1 MQICDKQ
8 YQSLNISASPSF
20 ATAQGRENERR
31 DWTEETY
38 QAKNKQPGNRYDW
51 SRKHLNFEIKRGQTM
66 IMKNGQT
73 HYIKPRIIPLGSQR
87 KTLKQRYEQRLKE
100 LDYKPWAKDA
110 PNQPNTCVDFV
121 ISGDHDRMTEIAFSK
136 PMDLDWQEDNGN
148 ATLADDPNCR
158 GRKQIETMALDYY
171 DFLCQKFGEVNV
183 IGFECH
189 LDETTPHFHALVI
202 PVAERVKRG
211 KVGGYELNS
220 DIKSDG
226 KERPEH
232 ITTRQFGRMS
242 EDEQMFYRPAEK
254 KKVLAVS
261 YSHYFGETRFA
272 ASQSYKQWH
281 TMLHDE
287 VGDKWGLSRGEDT
300 SLMTAEERK
309 EHRKKNKR
317 QLERE
322 RLEALKKAEEAEK
335 KALETEKKIDQAAW
349 ALDNFESS
357 LAEKREASSRLN
369 DMIDNARQELNN
381 INKEKETARNEKNEL
396 ELRARELA
404 DAVGDPSESVAFNG
418 FCDAVFTYNPKSS
431 GAIIE
436 NLKAKGKTKMTMMDV
451 IMAAFQEVDKVRN
464 QRESVFTNAEEFR
477 RQQNNEIKSIMTD
490 MQTILR
496 SFDSAHIEELIRRS
510 RAIVKQ
516 ELRQNAIAIRKIQ
529 QYDEMTRRG
538 ISEESYNTVVEE
550 RDTAREKASHFPI
563 TQEMLDIA
571 WPGLRKA
578 RDVLTDPTLD
588 KMYMNKEQRDT
599 VKNALRPKPEESIGD
614 ILDVLKYVQA
624 FRPITQATKSEAIRL
639 AAETGIKHLSD
650 KGIDLVKEA
659 AAEVKDIA
667 DDLNFEVSDMS
678 NRVASTAICLF
689 FGFLDAATTISE
701 SSGGSGGNITELT
714 GWDGR
719 KKDEDDKTFA
729 ERCLQTAIAMHTPQQ
744 RRLDQTRGRKW
755 GW

>member
-38 QAKNKQPGNRYDW
+38 LAKNNQPGNRYDW
-51 SRKHLNFEIKRGQTM
+51 SRKHLNFEIKRGHTM

-121 ISGDHDRMTEIAFSK
+121 ISGDHDRMTEIAFGK
-136 PMDLDWQEDNGN
+136 PVDLDWQEDNGN
-148 ATLADDPNCR
+148 VTLADDPNCR

-171 DFLCQKFGEVNV
+171 DFLCRKFGEENV

-211 KVGGYELNS
+211 KVGGYELNP
-220 DIKSDG
+220 DVKDDG

-232 ITTRQFGRMS
+232 ITTRQFGRLS
-242 EDEQMFYRPAEK
+242 EDEQRFYKPAKK

-335 KALETEKKIDQAAW
+335 KAQETEKKIDQAAW

-369 DMIDNARQELNN
+369 DMIDNARQELNR

-451 IMAAFQEVDKVRN
+451 IMAAFQEVDKVKS
-464 QRESVFTNAEEFR
+464 QKKSIFTNADEFR

-496 SFDSAHIEELIRRS
+496 SFDSAHVAELTRRS

-529 QYDEMTRRG
+529 QYDEMVRMG
-538 ISEESYNTVVEE
+538 I
-550 RDTAREKASHFPI
+550 TAENAGEVKEKADKSDSMQRVMESLWPGMWDAVQTIVNPRLDKYVMFDEEKETIRKALCKEPEI
-563 TQEMLDIA
+563 SLANASWMIDAARTIREIVNGTKAEVYEIAAESGVDYLKSLGLDIA
-571 WPGLRKA
+571 E
-578 RDVLTDPTLD
+578 DVVEDVD
-588 KMYMNKEQRDT
+588 K
-599 VKNALRPKPEESIGD
+599 VA
-614 ILDVLKYVQA
+614 
-624 FRPITQATKSEAIRL
+624 AT
-639 AAETGIKHLSD
+639 
-650 KGIDLVKEA
+650 
-659 AAEVKDIA
+659 
-667 DDLNFEVSDMS
+667 
-678 NRVASTAICLF
+678 TACLF
-689 FGFLDAATTISE
+689 FGYFDGATTISE
-701 SSGGSGGNITELT
+701 SCGGGGGNNELPK
-714 GWDGR
+714 
-719 KKDEDDKTFA
+719 KKDNEDELSFA
-729 ERCLQTAIAMHTPQQ
+729 RRCHQMAKVMHTPRYRL
-744 RRLDQTRGRKW
+744 RRG
-755 GW
+755 

>member
-1 MQICDKQ
+1 
-8 YQSLNISASPSF
+8 
-20 ATAQGRENERR
+20 
-31 DWTEETY
+31 
-38 QAKNKQPGNRYDW
+38 
-51 SRKHLNFEIKRGQTM
+51 M

-73 HYIKPRIIPLGSQR
+73 HYIKPRIISLGSQR

-100 LDYKPWAKDA
+100 LDYKPWAKDV

-121 ISGDHDRMTEIAFSK
+121 ISGDHDRMTEIAFGK

-148 ATLADDPNCR
+148 VTLADDPNCR

-171 DFLCQKFGEVNV
+171 DFLCRKFGEENV

-189 LDETTPHFHALVI
+189 IDETIPHFHALVI

-211 KVGGYELNS
+211 KVGGYELNL
-220 DIKSDG
+220 DIRSDG
-226 KERPEH
+226 KKRPEH
-232 ITTRQFGRMS
+232 ITTRQFGRLS
-242 EDEQMFYRPAEK
+242 EDEQMFYRPAKK

-287 VGDKWGLSRGEDT
+287 VGDKWGVSRGEDT

-335 KALETEKKIDQAAW
+335 KAQETEKKIDQAAW

-404 DAVGDPSESVAFNG
+404 DAVGDSSESVAFNG

-451 IMAAFQEVDKVRN
+451 IMAAFQEVDKVKS
-464 QRESVFTNAEEFR
+464 QKKSIFTNADEFR

-496 SFDSAHIEELIRRS
+496 SFDSAHVAELTRRS

-529 QYDEMTRRG
+529 QYDEMQRKG
-538 ISEESYNTVVEE
+538 ITVESF
-550 RDTAREKASHFPI
+550 EKI
-563 TQEMLDIA
+563 
-571 WPGLRKA
+571 RKKA
-578 RDVLTDPTLD
+578 DDYDKIHGVL
-588 KMYMNKEQRDT
+588 
-599 VKNALRPKPEESIGD
+599 ESIWPSMWNA
-614 ILDVLKYVQA
+614 IKVITNPRLDEYVMNDEEKESIRRA
-624 FRPITQATKSEAIRL
+624 LSKNPKNSLANSEWMLRAVKSVREITNNTKAEIYEV
-639 AAETGIKHLSD
+639 AAEPGVNYIKRLGLD
-650 KGIDLVKEA
+650 MVEGV
-659 AAEVKDIA
+659 A
-667 DDLNFEVSDMS
+667 DDVDK
-678 NRVASTAICLF
+678 VAATTACLF
-689 FGFLDAATTISE
+689 FGFLDGATTISE
-701 SSGGSGGNITELT
+701 SYGGGGGNNELPK
-714 GWDGR
+714 
-719 KKDEDDKTFA
+719 KKDNEDDLSFA
-729 ERCLQTAIAMHTPQQ
+729 RRCHQMAKAMHAPRYRL
-744 RRLDQTRGRKW
+744 RRG
-755 GW
+755 